1 MAKAR
6 KARQISFTMPDKAGL
21 LSRIT
26 TVIADAKVNI
36 TAICAYGMEK
46 TAYFMMTT
54 SSNAKAKKALSKLGV
69 KSKEDDVVAVEMPH
83 RVGEL
88 QKAAKR
94 IAEARVNIIYM
105 YGTASAG
112 KASICIF
119 KTSSDKKTIRAINKK

>member
-6 KARQISFTMPDKAGL
+6 KARQINFTMPDRAGL
-21 LSRIT
+21 LSEIT
-26 TVIADAKVNI
+26 AAVAGAKVNI

-54 SSNAKAKKALSKLGV
+54 NSNAKAKKALSKLGV

-88 QKAAKR
+88 QKTAKR
-94 IAEARVNIIYM
+94 IAEARVNIINM

-119 KTSSDKKTIRAINKK
+119 KTSNDKKTISAINKK

>member
-6 KARQISFTMPDKAGL
+6 KARQINFTMPDRAGL
-21 LSRIT
+21 LSEIT
-26 TVIADAKVNI
+26 AAVAGAKVNI

-54 SSNAKAKKALSKLGV
+54 NSNAKAKKALSKLGV
-69 KSKEDDVVAVEMPH
+69 KSKEDDVVAVGMPH

-88 QKAAKR
+88 QKTAKR

-105 YGTASAG
+105 YGTASGG

-119 KTSSDKKTIRAINKK
+119 KTSNDKKTISAINKK

>member
-6 KARQISFTMPDKAGL
+6 KARQINFTMPDRAGL
-21 LSRIT
+21 LSEIT
-26 TVIADAKVNI
+26 AAVAGAKVNI

-54 SSNAKAKKALSKLGV
+54 NSNAKAKKALSKLGV

-88 QKAAKR
+88 QKTAKR

-105 YGTASAG
+105 YGTASGG

-119 KTSSDKKTIRAINKK
+119 KTSNDKKTISAINKK

>member
-6 KARQISFTMPDKAGL
+6 KARQINFTMPDRAGL
-21 LSRIT
+21 LSEIT
-26 TVIADAKVNI
+26 AAVAGAKVNI

-54 SSNAKAKKALSKLGV
+54 NSNAKAKKALSKLGV

-88 QKAAKR
+88 QKTAKR

-119 KTSSDKKTIRAINKK
+119 KTSNDKKTISAINKK